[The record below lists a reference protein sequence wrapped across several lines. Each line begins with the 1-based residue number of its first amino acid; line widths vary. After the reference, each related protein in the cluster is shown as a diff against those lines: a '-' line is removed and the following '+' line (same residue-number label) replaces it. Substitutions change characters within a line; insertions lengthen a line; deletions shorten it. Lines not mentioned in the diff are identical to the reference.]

1 MIDKNKI
8 GNQLKELRKSR
19 GWWQLEV
26 ADKVGL
32 SRSAISNIE
41 AGKRALTLTT
51 LNRFCEV
58 YNIDISYFRK
68 TLRNCFKYALKHDYV
83 TKDVPKHL
91 EVDKHT
97 EVKEINI
104 FTPQEIN
111 NLWTNVGNDHF
122 DDVPLILLYTG
133 LRISELLNIKIEDIN
148 LKNKTINIS
157 DSKTKNGIRVLPIH
171 DKLMPLIVKRY
182 DINNKHL
189 FLNPKTGRQ
198 QTYANFIKNY
208 WTLEHIRHE
217 ARHTLVTY
225 LTKCVDD
232 RMAIKSIVGH
242 SKKDISLST
251 IFKRLQCPCT
261 KGFIAL

>member
-1 MIDKNKI
+1 MDTRWKITIYNHQNAFKKISSLHKKEINKI
-8 GNQLKELRKSR
+8 TLKD
-19 GWWQLEV
+19 LEN
-26 ADKVGL
+26 AL
-32 SRSAISNIE
+32 
-41 AGKRALTLTT
+41 AGYKPTVQNT
-51 LNRFCEV
+51 
-58 YNIDISYFRK
+58 IRK

-83 TKDVPKHL
+83 TKDVTKHL

-111 NLWTNVGNDHF
+111 NLWTNVGNEHF

-133 LRISELLNIKIEDIN
+133 LRISELLNIKIEYIN
-148 LKNKTINIS
+148 LKNKTINIPNG
-157 DSKTKNGIRVLPIH
+157 KTKNGIRVLPIH

-217 ARHTLVTY
+217 ARHTFVTY
-225 LTKCVDD
+225 LTKCVDG

-242 SKKDISLST
+242 SKKDIALST